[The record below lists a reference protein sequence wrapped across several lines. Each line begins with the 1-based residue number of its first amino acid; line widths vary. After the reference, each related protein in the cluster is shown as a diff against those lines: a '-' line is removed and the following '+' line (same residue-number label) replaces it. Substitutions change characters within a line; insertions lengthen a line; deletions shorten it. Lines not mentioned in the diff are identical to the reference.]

1 MKHLCAQFDDNQP
14 ITYVDNLYFHK
25 PSKID
30 EIFIVSQ
37 QFDARFELKIKIVDF
52 HIQRIIQLEVANSS
66 KLKLII
72 KCKYSNCP

>member
-1 MKHLCAQFDDNQP
+1 MKHLCVQFDDNQP

-25 PSKID
+25 PSKVY
-30 EIFIVSQ
+30 EIFIGNQ

-52 HIQRIIQLEVANSS
+52 HIQRIIQLEVANNS

-72 KCKYSNCP
+72 KYKDSNCP